1 MSSTLMYFVGG
12 AALGLVIPPLLLLF
26 GLRSLVK
33 GARSKVE
40 QKLPPPPL
48 PVATPPEADF
58 TLAFSYL
65 DGEEAVLEEWRGEVL
80 VLNFW
85 ATWCP
90 GCVLELPHLAE
101 LARQGV
107 EVLCLSDEPIETLR
121 VFVEKRPEL
130 KDLPIGTR
138 AKGALPSVY
147 QARGIPNTCIISPG
161 GQIAF
166 SHCGGA
172 DWGHAS
178 VLNFV
183 RGLEGGAV
191 GAVEP
196 EESGCSDGFCPVA
209 GGPAELATE

>member
-12 AALGLVIPPLLLLF
+12 AALGLVIPPILLLL
-26 GLRSLVK
+26 GLRGLVK
-33 GARSKVE
+33 GARTKSV

-48 PVATPPEADF
+48 PVSTLPAADF
-58 TLAFSYL
+58 TVGFSYL

-107 EVLCLSDEPIETLR
+107 EVLCLSDEPIETLQA
-121 VFVEKRPEL
+121 FLEKRPEL
-130 KDLPIGTR
+130 KDLPIGKR
-138 AKGALPSVY
+138 AKGPLPAVY

-166 SHCGGA
+166 SYCGGA
-172 DWGHAS
+172 DWSHIS

-183 RGLEGGAV
+183 RGLEGVPGLT
-191 GAVEP
+191 VEP
-196 EESGCSDGFCPVA
+196 EESGCSDGVCPVA
-209 GGPAELATE
+209 SGPAEGQH

>member
-1 MSSTLMYFVGG
+1 MYFVGG
-12 AALGLVIPPLLLLF
+12 AALGVLIPPLLLLL

-33 GARSKVE
+33 GARAKSV

-48 PVATPPEADF
+48 PVSTPPEADF
-58 TLAFSYL
+58 SLAFSYL

-107 EVLCLSDEPIETLR
+107 EVLCLSDEPLETLQA
-121 VFVEKRPEL
+121 FVEKRPEL
-130 KDLPIGTR
+130 KDLPIGRR
-138 AKGALPSVY
+138 AKGPLPAVY
-147 QARGIPNTCIISPG
+147 QAQGIPNTCILSPQ

-183 RGLEGGAV
+183 RRLEGGT
-191 GAVEP
+191 VEP
-196 EESGCSDGFCPVA
+196 EGADCSDGICPMSA
-209 GGPAELATE
+209 SAAPEH